1 MVESAGTTAAEGQLA
16 LARDQLVIL
25 RQRVASAAS
34 RAPHRDA
41 SGWNGVAAFAYQRS
55 LDALAQE
62 LAGATELLRSAADLA
77 SAAVW
82 EMGGHV

>member
-1 MVESAGTTAAEGQLA
+1 MIESMGTAAAGGQLA

-34 RAPHRDA
+34 GAPHRDA
-41 SGWNGVAAFAYQRS
+41 SDWKGTAAFAYQRS
-55 LDALAQE
+55 LDALAHE
-62 LAGATELLRSAADLA
+62 LAVATELLRSAANLA
-77 SAAVW
+77 TAAVW